1 MKKSQK
7 LVAELFLA
15 YQPVLEALS
24 SPLRQKIMFAL
35 AEASASGKPMS
46 VHELTEQ
53 TTLARPTI
61 SHHITIL
68 HTAGLIEPKKI
79 GTQIFYRPKFET
91 PLMMSKEF
99 TQVLEAMIK
108 NKGDN

>member
-1 MKKSQK
+1 M
-7 LVAELFLA
+7 A

-61 SHHITIL
+61 SHHIKIL

-79 GTQIFYRPKFET
+79 GTQIFTDQSLKRP
-91 PLMMSKEF
+91 
-99 TQVLEAMIK
+99 
-108 NKGDN
+108 